1 MGREEGAW
9 DEKRDGKGGQRAAS
23 LRRTINHCRRR
34 RPLLHCHGCWWR
46 IKTVLKLGVVG
57 GGGGVGRHIT
67 GTAPHTNGITTLA
80 ATATS
85 FSQKRPEKAV

>member
-9 DEKRDGKGGQRAAS
+9 EGKRDGKGGERGAS
-23 LRRTINHCRRR
+23 LRGTINHSRRR
-34 RPLLHCHGCWWR
+34 RPLLHGHGCWR
-46 IKTVLKLGVVG
+46 RMKTILKLGVVG
-57 GGGGVGRHIT
+57 GGGGGERHIT
-67 GTAPHTNGITTLA
+67 GTAPHTNGISTLA